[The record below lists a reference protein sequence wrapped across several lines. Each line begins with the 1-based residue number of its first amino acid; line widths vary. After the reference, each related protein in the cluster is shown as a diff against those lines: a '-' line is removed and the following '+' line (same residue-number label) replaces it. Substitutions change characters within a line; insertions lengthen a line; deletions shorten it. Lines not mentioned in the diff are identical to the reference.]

1 MTVKLKVIRWRLK
14 EIMARY
20 DIKGTA
26 LAKELGV
33 REASIS
39 NLRNS
44 ATMPRVDGKKID
56 ELCQALSKLANKKIT
71 FADLYEEIEENE
83 SF

>member
-1 MTVKLKVIRWRLK
+1 MAAAFKVIRWRLK

-20 DIKGTA
+20 DITGIA

-39 NLRNS
+39 NLRKS
-44 ATMPRVDGKKID
+44 STMPRIDGNRVD
-56 ELCQALSKLANKKIT
+56 ELCKALTKLANKKIS
-71 FADLYEEIEENE
+71 FADLYEEMEED
-83 SF
+83 